1 MNPYQDLPPESYW
14 RTGVQIP
21 AQSFSEYPNL
31 WHAKFPISNQTKMI
45 TVGSCFAQH
54 ISKWIKN
61 NGFSW
66 VDSEPGDP
74 VVSLQER
81 EENGY
86 GVFSFRTGNI
96 YTPALLKQWVFQALQ
111 LEKEFDEVFVYEGR
125 YFDAFR
131 PLIPA
136 KGFAHPAEIVAARQ
150 GTLACIR
157 KALQESDLFIFTL
170 GLTEGWKNKQG
181 YVYPLCP
188 GTVKGAFNPDE
199 HEFINYRYEQIVDD
213 LMSTIDA
220 IKKVNP
226 RMRFLLTVSPVP
238 LTATAESS
246 HVLSATTYS
255 KSILRAAAGYLAKT
269 RSDVDYFPSYELIA
283 QFPTQGKYYESNLR
297 SVKKA
302 GVDFVMRHFERGIGI
317 NKEPLVP
324 VQVNDA
330 QALTKIKKAPDSVQE
345 YCEDILLEDW
355 NQSTVALA
363 SNSATNVFLVGDSHL
378 DATAG
383 ALTQCGI
390 ANMGGMI
397 MRGHIWASGAF
408 EFDEE
413 EIFVPLDGPMARKKW
428 LQTFTVF
435 EQSQAKSKYL
445 ITNIGLHTNV
455 NVPRLYQWAQENQL
469 TTVNPEDVTKFFQLI
484 NQKNLRLMQTFMAR
498 GLKCIVVSDPPTQ
511 SLDPAFGRFIPWV
524 ELYERIALQI
534 YASMGCEVLSIR
546 EAYPQGIPE
555 NYYSEQMLGSSRD
568 WVHGSTH
575 YYEAVGGLLSQKL
588 TGLMAREA

>member
-21 AQSFSEYPNL
+21 AQNDSEFPNL
-31 WHAKFPISNQTKMI
+31 WRSKFPIDSATNII

-54 ISKWIKN
+54 ISKWIKS

-66 VDSEPGDP
+66 VDSEPSDAAIP
-74 VVSLQER
+74 LKEQ

-111 LEKEFDEVFVYEGR
+111 LEKEVDEVFVKEDR

-131 PLIPA
+131 PLIPV
-136 KGFAHPAEIVAARQ
+136 KGFTHPAEIRAARQ

-188 GTVKGAFNPDE
+188 GTVKGEFSPDE
-199 HEFINYRYEQIVDD
+199 HEFVNYSYDQIVDD
-213 LMSTIDA
+213 LNSTMDA
-220 IKKVNP
+220 IIKVNP

-238 LTATAESS
+238 LTATAEVE
-246 HVLSATTYS
+246 HILGATTYS
-255 KSILRAAAGYLAKT
+255 KSVLRAAAGYLAKT

-283 QFPTQGKYYESNLR
+283 QFPTHGKYFENNLR
-297 SVKKA
+297 SVKKE

-317 NKEPLVP
+317 NKVPLAS

-330 QALTKIKKAPDSVQE
+330 QALPKKVADSVEE

-363 SNSATNVFLVGDSHL
+363 SNSTTKVFLVGDSHL

-390 ANMGGMI
+390 TNMGGMI
-397 MRGHIWASGAF
+397 MRGHTWANNGF
-408 EFDEE
+408 ELDEE
-413 EIFVPLDGPMARKKW
+413 EIFVPLDGAMARKKW
-428 LQTFTVF
+428 LQTFTVLD
-435 EQSQAKSKYL
+435 QSQARLKYL

-455 NVPRLYQWAQENQL
+455 NVIRLYKWAEENQL
-469 TTVNPEDVTKFFQLI
+469 TSVSPDDVAKFFHLI
-484 NQKNLRLMQTFMAR
+484 NHKNLQLMQSFIAR
-498 GLKCIVVSDPPTQ
+498 GLKCIVITDPPTQ
-511 SLDPAFGRFIPWV
+511 SLNPAFAPLIAWV
-524 ELYERIALQI
+524 ELYERVALQI
-534 YASMGCEVLSIR
+534 YASMGCEVLSVR
-546 EAYPQGIPE
+546 EAYPQGIPQD
-555 NYYSEQMLGSSRD
+555 YYSEQMLGSARD
-568 WVHGSTH
+568 WVHGSSQ
-575 YYEAVGGLLSQKL
+575 YYQAVGGLLSQKL
-588 TGLMAREA
+588 ASLMAQKA